1 MKKPDDNMSDDE
13 QRAVLE
19 RIARDDEAH
28 ARDRIAAI
36 RALMAIN
43 RQTSRALDDELDRIL
58 GK

>member
-1 MKKPDDNMSDDE
+1 MKKTDMSDDE

-19 RIARDDEAH
+19 RIARDDEVH

-58 GK
+58 RK